1 LLKLSEEDMCTLDAV
16 HAKPGKHR
24 SLLDYHG
31 EAGIWNWTYAEM
43 GWEMSA
49 GGVVST

>member
-1 LLKLSEEDMCTLDAV
+1 LLKLSEEDMSTLDAV
-16 HAKPGKHR
+16 
-24 SLLDYHG
+24 LDYHG